1 MKSSE
6 LMISIIFASL
16 FLLTPAFA
24 QTVPI
29 RVTVPFDF
37 TVGDQRLPA
46 GEYRVAIVSDSA
58 LRVLRMDESTVAHVV
73 TTFISGGPNLDPTP
87 KLIFHRYGDRRF
99 LFQVWTGEVGRELFA
114 SASESEYARTT
125 KQESVT
131 VAAK

>member
-1 MKSSE
+1 MKSSK
-6 LMISIIFASL
+6 LMIAVVFASL
-16 FLLTPAFA
+16 FLLAPAFA

-46 GEYRVAIVSDSA
+46 GEYRVAILNDSA
-58 LRVLRMDESTVAHVV
+58 LRVLRMDGSSVASVV
-73 TTFISGGPNLDPTP
+73 TTYINGGPNQDPTP
-87 KLIFHRYGDRRF
+87 KLVFHRYGDRRF
-99 LFQVWTGEVGRELFA
+99 LSQVWTGEAGRELFA
-114 SASESEYARTT
+114 SASELEYARTT